1 MVTFFIQFPRSH
13 QAPATQVKHQ
23 RQTHGE
29 NVLDAEAGRA
39 GMIADT
45 PAFQDSAGSLMTNPH
60 NGNVRTASD
69 MCQGTQ
75 AVTLTF
81 LVSANGLQLPQDRG
95 DSGAVRT
102 PDQEGSKPV
111 RIQLL
116 TCRDLTWALKMKC
129 ADLSVGPHP

>member
-1 MVTFFIQFPRSH
+1 MHIPQSH
-13 QAPATQVKHQ
+13 QAPVIQVNYQHQ
-23 RQTHGE
+23 TLGE
-29 NVLDAEAGRA
+29 NVLVAEAGRA
-39 GMIADT
+39 EVTTDT
-45 PAFQDSAGSLMTNPH
+45 PAYQANAGSPMRRPH
-60 NGNVRTASD
+60 NGNVRTASG
-69 MCQGTQ
+69 MYQGTQ

-81 LVSANGLQLPQDRG
+81 LVSANGVQLPQGKG